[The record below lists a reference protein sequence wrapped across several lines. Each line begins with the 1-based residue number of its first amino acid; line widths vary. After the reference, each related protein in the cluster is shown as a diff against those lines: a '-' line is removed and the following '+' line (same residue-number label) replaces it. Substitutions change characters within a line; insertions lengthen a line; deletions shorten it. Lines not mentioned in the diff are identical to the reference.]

1 MTERELFNR
10 ALFERSGA
18 KEERDALEKAA
29 RMFPWFTLPE
39 VALLRLCR
47 EENRNCRKQYGKLEL
62 SFFGNSYYSILGGK
76 IPEFDETDRT
86 FDLIDNFLEKKVG
99 RIRLQPTEEETP
111 NEDLARF
118 EAPRIITEEMA
129 KIYLAQGMKKEA
141 KAVYTELALQH
152 PEKSDEF
159 LRIAGT
165 IVPAGNAESPKSE

>member
-1 MTERELFNR
+1 MTEKELFNR

-18 KEERDALEKAA
+18 KEERKALEKAA
-29 RMFPWFTLPE
+29 RMFPWFALPE

-47 EENRNCRKQYGKLEL
+47 EEKKCRERFGTLEL

-76 IPEFDETDRT
+76 IPERDENDRT
-86 FDLIDNFLEKKVG
+86 FDMIDSFLEKKVG
-99 RIRLQPTEEETP
+99 RIRPQQTEGETP

-118 EAPRIITEEMA
+118 EAPKIVTEEMA

-141 KAVYTELALQH
+141 KAIYLELALQH

-159 LRIAGT
+159 LRIADT
-165 IVPAGNAESPKSE
+165 IVPAGNAESPRSE